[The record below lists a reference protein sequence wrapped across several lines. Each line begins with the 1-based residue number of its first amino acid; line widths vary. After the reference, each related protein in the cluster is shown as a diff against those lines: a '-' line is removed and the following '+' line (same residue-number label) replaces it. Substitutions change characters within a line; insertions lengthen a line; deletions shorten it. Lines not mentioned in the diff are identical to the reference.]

1 MSIDRLA
8 AELETLPLIDH
19 HVHGACTVD
28 LDRGALEQLLTE
40 SDRPIPD
47 WMTQFD
53 SQIGFAVRR
62 WCAPVLGLDAH
73 ASPESYVETR
83 RALGAEEVARR
94 LLRASGIAHFVL
106 ETGYRGDEVLD
117 PAGMR
122 RVSGAAV
129 SEVVRLE
136 TVLEDVVR
144 AGVAAGDLPV
154 RFREALAWRTAE
166 AVGLKSIVAYRFGFD
181 FDPEPPSEREVVE
194 AAGRWLREVDRT
206 GQVRVSDPTLLR
218 FLLWTGV
225 RRGLPIQVHAGYGDP
240 DVELHRCDPLL
251 LTRFIKLVEPYGVD
265 LILLHCYPYHRNAGY
280 LAQVFPHV
288 YFDVGLGV
296 NYTGVRSDAVIAESL
311 ELAPFAK
318 ILFSSDAWGPAELHH
333 LGALLWRRGMLR
345 VLGGWVESGEWTLD
359 DAVRVARLIGR
370 ENASRVYRLTERPS

>member
-1 MSIDRLA
+1 
-8 AELETLPLIDH
+8 
-19 HVHGACTVD
+19 
-28 LDRGALEQLLTE
+28 
-40 SDRPIPD
+40 
-47 WMTQFD
+47 
-53 SQIGFAVRR
+53 
-62 WCAPVLGLDAH
+62 
-73 ASPESYVETR
+73 
-83 RALGAEEVARR
+83 
-94 LLRASGIAHFVL
+94 
-106 ETGYRGDEVLD
+106 
-117 PAGMR
+117 
-122 RVSGAAV
+122 
-129 SEVVRLE
+129 E

-144 AGVAAGDLPV
+144 AGVAAGDLPG
-154 RFREALAWRTAE
+154 RFRDALARRTAN

-206 GQVRVSDPTLLR
+206 GEVRVSDPTLLR

-251 LTRFIKLVEPYGVD
+251 LTRFIKLVEPHRVD

-345 VLGGWVESGEWTLD
+345 VLGGWVEAGEWTLE
-359 DAVRVARLIGR
+359 DAIRVAQLIGR
-370 ENASRVYRLTERPS
+370 ENARRV

>member
-19 HVHGACTVD
+19 HVHGACAVD

-94 LLRASGIAHFVL
+94 LLRASGIAHFII

-122 RVSGAAV
+122 RVSGAAT

-251 LTRFIKLVEPYGVD
+251 LTRFIKLVEPHGVD